1 MTGNVNH
8 VNFLKLAYKNF
19 VKSHQV
25 NLIFGWFYLES
36 LCATRRRG
44 GGGGRGTTAMN
55 GRTDERT
62 QHSTTHAIH
71 VPLRWQQGE
80 SSLEYR
86 RIL

>member
-1 MTGNVNH
+1 M
-8 VNFLKLAYKNF
+8 
-19 VKSHQV
+19 KSQKSES
-25 NLIFGWFYLES
+25 IFGGFYLKP
-36 LCATRRRG
+36 LCATRRRGG